1 MREMREMKRFLTVCL
16 CVMLVTTL
24 MIPETAFAART
35 AALSSRK
42 SAESVGRAGWYRQKN
57 GKKKYYRDGQY
68 VTGQQKIGKYVYMF
82 SKYGNMIKRD
92 ITIHKVRYYIASNG
106 HILAW
111 KKGGKYYTATG
122 KRMNST
128 KAVEFRAYQNAR
140 KVVARITTSDM
151 TDAEKLQRCFVWMQ
165 SNGFATQGRLSSGGK
180 FWYAFN
186 ANQLFMRRRG
196 NCISYACAMAY
207 MAKVIGYKE
216 VYICSRGTKQQ
227 SFHTWTEINGV
238 VYDSYFANR
247 RDADKYYGIKYDDFE
262 YGVVFRQKL
271 PEKYSWL
278 SK

>member
-1 MREMREMKRFLTVCL
+1 
-16 CVMLVTTL
+16 MLVTTL
-24 MIPETAFAART
+24 MIPETTFASRT

-140 KVVARITTSDM
+140 KVVAQNTRKSM
-151 TDAEKLQRCFVWMQ
+151 SK
-165 SNGFATQGRLSSGGK
+165 S
-180 FWYAFN
+180 
-186 ANQLFMRRRG
+186 
-196 NCISYACAMAY
+196 
-207 MAKVIGYKE
+207 
-216 VYICSRGTKQQ
+216 
-227 SFHTWTEINGV
+227 
-238 VYDSYFANR
+238 
-247 RDADKYYGIKYDDFE
+247 
-262 YGVVFRQKL
+262 QKL
-271 PEKYSWL
+271 ETCFRWVMKRYYRTWRRWKPAFIKHLIIWKL
-278 SK
+278 